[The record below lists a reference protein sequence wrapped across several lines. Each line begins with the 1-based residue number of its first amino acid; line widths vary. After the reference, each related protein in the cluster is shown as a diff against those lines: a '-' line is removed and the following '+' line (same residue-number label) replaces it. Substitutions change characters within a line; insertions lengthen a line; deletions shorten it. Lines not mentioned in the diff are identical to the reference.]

1 MTSRRSNR
9 WLAGGLVALAA
20 GLAANTLL
28 GPLVAGVITYPLSD
42 PVTNQTLGLETVS
55 LLVVAP
61 LSALAAVLV
70 LRGNRA
76 GPIAAIPPA
85 GYAAYMFVQYII
97 GPQYVEYPP
106 VIPFHLAMFVLSGIL
121 LVLSWNRVRVEDLP
135 TVSSRRRRI
144 YSAVLVLLAL
154 FASFGYLF
162 AVPRMLTGGTIPAE
176 YIDDP
181 SVYWT
186 VFLLDL
192 GVVVPITV
200 AVSTSL
206 LRGAVW
212 ARKALFGLVGWYA
225 LVTIAVL
232 ALFVSMLV
240 HDDPNVT
247 VGIVIALCIA
257 TFLIVAFTGWVYR
270 PFLSQTSPSS

>member
-1 MTSRRSNR
+1 MRQRPNR
-9 WLAGGLVALAA
+9 WLAGGFVALAA
-20 GLAANTLL
+20 GLAANSLL
-28 GPLVAGVITYPLSD
+28 GPLGAGVITYPLSE
-42 PVTNQTLGLETVS
+42 PVMNQTLGLEAIS
-55 LLVVAP
+55 LLIVAP
-61 LSALAAVLV
+61 LSALAAVLI
-70 LRGNRA
+70 LRENRV

-85 GYAAYMFVQYII
+85 AYAAYMFVQYVI

-106 VIPFHLAMFVLSGIL
+106 VIPFHLAMFILSGIL

-135 TVSSRRRRI
+135 TISPHRKRI
-144 YSAVLVLLAL
+144 YSAALLLLAL

-162 AVPRMLTGGTIPAE
+162 AVPRMLAGGTIPAE
-176 YIDDP
+176 YVDDP

-200 AVSTSL
+200 AVSVSL

-232 ALFVSMLV
+232 ALFISMLI
-240 HDDPNVT
+240 HGDPTVT
-247 VGIVIALCIA
+247 VGTVIVLFIA
-257 TFLIVAFTGWVYR
+257 TVLIILFTVWVYR
-270 PFLSQTSPSS
+270 PFFSQMSR